1 MSGVAWDSDS
11 EIGCPWSGVRLQSH
25 EARVGRLGLEQGQ
38 VFLYLFDYGASHE
51 LDVSMRSIN
60 PQAGGDYPKVVGQQ
74 GNAPPQY
81 PDEDDETGPGSWDPY
96 AHWRT

>member
-1 MSGVAWDSDS
+1 
-11 EIGCPWSGVRLQSH
+11 
-25 EARVGRLGLEQGQ
+25 
-38 VFLYLFDYGASHE
+38 
-51 LDVSMRSIN
+51 MRSIN